1 MTEPTDVEPSPLT
14 IPASMDASDADEFR
28 EFTRVRNKVYREI
41 AGTDDDDL
49 TPEELLPHYQ
59 PSPEEIR
66 YVWVAVVDGEIVG
79 RVSVDLPLEE
89 GSRAAFWLIELLRAH
104 QGRGIGTAGY
114 RLIEEKAREHGRTV
128 LQSWTRHPD
137 APGPRLEPPT
147 GFGSGSPKTGP
158 RGSTCE
164 TATPS
169 SRSSA
174 RARWIWRHPPP
185 TSRASSPLPRR
196 RRRATASCSGSC
208 RHPRST
214 SPRTPG

>member
-1 MTEPTDVEPSPLT
+1 MTEPTDVEFRPLT

-28 EFTRVRNKVYREI
+28 EFTRVRNEVYREI
-41 AGTDDDDL
+41 AGTDDDAV

-128 LQSWTRHPD
+128 LQSWTQHPD

-147 GFGSGSPKTGP
+147 GFGSIPVSYTHL
-158 RGSTCE
+158 TL
-164 TATPS
+164 
-169 SRSSA
+169 
-174 RARWIWRHPPP
+174 P
-185 TSRASSPLPRR
+185 TILRV
-196 RRRATASCSGSC
+196 
-208 RHPRST
+208 
-214 SPRTPG
+214 